1 MSRLFSRLENMGQ
14 DQAEGAQPDG
24 PRPRPGDMPAGAAGP
39 APVEFGSTSP
49 GSTPGDTPPISLPV
63 PGYSILSSLS
73 RPALPEISVAIP
85 APPVVAASRPLWPTR
100 AWLASL
106 LLLVGLSLLVLA
118 MPERP
123 RPLKVQ
129 QAPAAAGASVDAVP
143 AIPVVP
149 AASETAV
156 HADRPALP
164 SASPVVN
171 AVPAARRPRTP
182 VAAAVPSPS
191 APIATAPTAPTAPAA
206 TAPSAGSA
214 ACSEAMLAMNLCS
227 KPSP

>member
-24 PRPRPGDMPAGAAGP
+24 PRPWPGDMPAGAAGP

-129 QAPAAAGASVDAVP
+129 QAPTAVGASVNAVP
-143 AIPVVP
+143 AVP
-149 AASETAV
+149 AASATAV

-191 APIATAPTAPTAPAA
+191 TPIATAPTAPAA